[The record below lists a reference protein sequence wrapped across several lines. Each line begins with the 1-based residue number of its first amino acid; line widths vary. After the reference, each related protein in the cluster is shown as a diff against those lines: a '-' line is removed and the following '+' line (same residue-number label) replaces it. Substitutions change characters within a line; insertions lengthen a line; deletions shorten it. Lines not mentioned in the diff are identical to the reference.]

1 MHTFLIGASSFPV
14 SAAWA
19 WDAFECLGGDLPPA
33 AGPSC
38 LGLFKVGQSWQ
49 RSQHGVGLH
58 HRPSPVSPQEWEDL
72 AVGLPSSKDMVH
84 LAQQVMG
91 SSLTSS

>member
-1 MHTFLIGASSFPV
+1 M
-14 SAAWA
+14 
-19 WDAFECLGGDLPPA
+19 
-33 AGPSC
+33 
-38 LGLFKVGQSWQ
+38 
-49 RSQHGVGLH
+49 GLH